1 MCEGKSDIRWPS
13 LFFRMFAICL
23 AGWLGLAGC
32 SSFHEVTVV
41 GHGIQEPEPPLSA
54 ELNDDAPTVPETI
67 YTPEPSPAPPLPPQ
81 ASKPISAQTAT
92 ETVKADSLVQSLEE
106 GSLSSTLEDVYFDF
120 DQYRIR
126 PEAIDILERNAKVLK
141 NRFPDRELI
150 LQGHCDERG
159 TEEYN
164 LILGERRASA
174 VKKFLNDLGVSPDNL
189 RVVSLGKMQ
198 PFCSIPSLECFQKNR
213 RVHFVLK

>member
-1 MCEGKSDIRWPS
+1 M
-13 LFFRMFAICL
+13 LVLCL
-23 AGWLGLAGC
+23 LGWLGLAGC
-32 SSFHEVTVV
+32 SSSQEVTTV
-41 GHGIQEPEPPLSA
+41 GHGIQDPEPPLSA
-54 ELNDDAPTVPETI
+54 ELHDNSPTVPETI
-67 YTPEPSPAPPLPPQ
+67 YTPEPPPAPSIPPE

-92 ETVKADSLVQSLEE
+92 ETVSADSLVRSLEE
-106 GSLSSTLEDVYFDF
+106 ESLPATLEDVFFDF
-120 DQYRIR
+120 DKYRIR
-126 PEAIDILERNAKVLK
+126 PEAIEILERNAKVLK
-141 NRFPDRELI
+141 NRFSDRQLI

-174 VKKFLNDLGVSPDNL
+174 VKKFLNDLGVPSDSL